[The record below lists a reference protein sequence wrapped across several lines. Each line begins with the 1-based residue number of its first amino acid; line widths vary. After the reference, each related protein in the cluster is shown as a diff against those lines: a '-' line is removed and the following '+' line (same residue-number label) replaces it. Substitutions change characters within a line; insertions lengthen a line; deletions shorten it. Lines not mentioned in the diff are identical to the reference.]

1 MTKTLPKFSKDIT
14 FIWFIIKGH
23 LYKPS
28 EIDRVSFI
36 LFGSF
41 FFVIFF
47 SLKRWRVKGRVKI
60 GAHIW
65 GIEFE
70 VQQHNGLQ
78 IFRLFVGLDWE
89 PNCFPF
95 KNGCC

>member
-41 FFVIFF
+41 FLCNFF
-47 SLKRWRVKGRVKI
+47 LAKTLEGKREGQNWGSYMGDRV
-60 GAHIW
+60 
-65 GIEFE
+65 
-70 VQQHNGLQ
+70 
-78 IFRLFVGLDWE
+78 
-89 PNCFPF
+89 
-95 KNGCC
+95 